1 MRFELVVSESFS
13 MKLRSPQ
20 TKVGTEASKERRDLM
35 MLELASDSPRDQ
47 IKIEKLKRGTRAGGG
62 ERSVTTKLDPPLS
75 QGRQLNRGPLK
86 KTANARTVNYEGAGG
101 RLGEVVVRDQAAR

>member
-1 MRFELVVSESFS
+1 
-13 MKLRSPQ
+13 
-20 TKVGTEASKERRDLM
+20 M
-35 MLELASDSPRDQ
+35 MLELASDSPPRDQ
-47 IKIEKLKRGTRAGGG
+47 IKIEKLKRGTRAGVG

-101 RLGEVVVRDQAAR
+101 RLGEAVVRDQAAR